1 MTSSADNG
9 EKRSVED
16 SIKHPDLFPDLR
28 AKMKGG
34 APAIN
39 STPPPPQLIHHSP
52 FRYTSLRSKERL
64 LPLQKQSRQISQSYQ
79 PQPSA

>member
-1 MTSSADNG
+1 MTPNADNG

-16 SIKHPDLFPDLR
+16 RIKHPDLFPDLR
-28 AKMKGG
+28 AKMKGA

-39 STPPPPQLIHHSP
+39 STPPQEQLTHHSP

-64 LPLQKQSRQISQSYQ
+64 LPFQKQSGQISQPY
-79 PQPSA
+79 